1 MSLRAAFA
9 LCCCLLFIP
18 VANADQDDPRL
29 EDLFLR
35 LKSATSVDEV
45 FPVENLIWE
54 IWVEHADASINRQM
68 LTGIQ
73 QMSNNALPAALAT
86 FDRLVQEAPDFAEA
100 WNKRA
105 TIHFMMGNYPASEAD
120 IVQTLRLEPF
130 HFGAL
135 SGRGL
140 VLLALGQY
148 ETARNAFS
156 AALEVN
162 PNMPSVKNNI
172 EELNA
177 YLRGSTI

>member
-1 MSLRAAFA
+1 
-9 LCCCLLFIP
+9 
-18 VANADQDDPRL
+18 
-29 EDLFLR
+29 
-35 LKSATSVDEV
+35 
-45 FPVENLIWE
+45 
-54 IWVEHADASINRQM
+54 
-68 LTGIQ
+68 
-73 QMSNNALPAALAT
+73 
-86 FDRLVQEAPDFAEA
+86 
-100 WNKRA
+100 
-105 TIHFMMGNYPASEAD
+105 MMGNYPASEAD